1 MAFSGT
7 LDSDFLKLST
17 IKPDRKSDFINY
29 SAADFDTLRDSMI
42 EYVKAVY
49 PEDFNNFYESD
60 MGIMLVEL
68 VAYMGSVMSY
78 KGDALANENTL
89 PTVKTRDNMAKLL
102 ELIGVRLKG
111 PSSAS
116 AKGRLT
122 WNDAGSTWPGT
133 YTFTGANRTVSV
145 ASPEDGGPV
154 SYTVYKT
161 DSAGVL
167 QNIDSTNDS
176 FSIGSDAEATGKV
189 ALVEGAYQVER
200 GSFGTSRVKT
210 ITLTQSPVIEKSIR
224 VFVDGT
230 DPNDTAA
237 TGTYLEVNKLFSASG
252 GTDKSFEV
260 NYDGNNQ
267 ATVIFGDGAISQN
280 PPHNGTFTVTYRVGG
295 GSRGNLVKDAIN
307 AILSDDAG
315 NSWRVE
321 NTTVMS
327 GGTNSETLEH
337 ARRYAPYTFKSQD
350 RLVTLDDYVALGNS
364 FISSQGT
371 RGKVTA
377 ATRDAYSSANII
389 DVYVLENAT
398 DLQLQKSSPTFK
410 SDLLT
415 EIDGKKM
422 ITDYVVVNDGLAR
435 TLDLTLNIRVDRER
449 KKQESEIKRLVSAEI
464 INFFDIDKREFGDS
478 FLKVELERKLFQ
490 LPQVRFATIDNIPDE
505 VKVDFNEVI
514 QLNNFSVDI
523 TYL

>member
-1 MAFSGT
+1 MTFSGT
-7 LDSDFLKLST
+7 LDSDFLKLSN
-17 IKPDRKSDFINY
+17 IKQDRKADFINFA
-29 SAADFDTLRDSMI
+29 AADFDTLKDSMLD
-42 EYVKAVY
+42 YVKAVY

-60 MGIMLVEL
+60 LGIMLVEL
-68 VAYMGSVMSY
+68 VAYMGAVMSY

-89 PTVKTRDNMAKLL
+89 PTVKTRTNMAKLL

-122 WNDAGSTWPGT
+122 WNDTGT
-133 YTFTGANRTVSV
+133 ASYPQTFTGANRSITV
-145 ASPEDGGPV
+145 ASPEDGAPV
-154 SYTVYKT
+154 SYTIYKT
-161 DSAGVL
+161 DANGVL
-167 QNIDSTNDS
+167 ENIDDTNDS
-176 FSIGSDAEATGKV
+176 FSVTAAAEVTDNI
-189 ALVEGAYQVER
+189 ALVEGAYQVNR
-200 GSFGTSRVKT
+200 GNFGRENIKT
-210 ITLTQSPVIEKSIR
+210 ITLTNTPVIEKSIR
-224 VFVDGT
+224 VFVDST
-230 DPNDTAA
+230 DPNDTNA

-252 GTDKSFEV
+252 ANDRVFEV
-260 NYDGNNQ
+260 SYNGDGQ
-267 ATVIFGDGAISQN
+267 ATIIFGDGAISQN

-295 GSRGNLVKDAIN
+295 GTRGNLVKDAIN
-307 AILSDDAG
+307 AILTDDAG

-321 NTTVMS
+321 NTTVMT

-337 ARRYAPYTFKSQD
+337 ARKYAPYTFKSQD

-371 RGKVTA
+371 KGKVTA

-398 DLQLQKSSPTFK
+398 DLQLQKASPTFK

-422 ITDYVVVNDGLAR
+422 LTDHVVVSDGLAR

-449 KKQESEIKRLVSAEI
+449 KKQEAEIKRLVAAEVI
-464 INFFDIDKREFGDS
+464 DFFDIDKREFGDS
-478 FLKVELERKLFQ
+478 FVKVELERKLFQ
-490 LPQVRFATIDNIPDE
+490 LAPVRFATIDNIPDE